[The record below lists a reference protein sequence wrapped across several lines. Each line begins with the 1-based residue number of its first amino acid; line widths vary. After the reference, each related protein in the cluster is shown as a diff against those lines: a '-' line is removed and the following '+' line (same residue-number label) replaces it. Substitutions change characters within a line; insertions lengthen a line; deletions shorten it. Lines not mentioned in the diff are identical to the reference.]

1 MSRRTKKPKREF
13 SKLILYVVGA
23 VTVGVTAFTLI
34 MVWKTENLE
43 PLAYL
48 IPAIFAELATATGFY
63 YSKAKAEN
71 RIKLGSCMA
80 RKSITMQRRFETM
93 LNAVLNNLI
102 NIGWAMLIFL
112 CAYLSNVAFSLYY
125 NIKVLLQPFD
135 RQKMINSGLKVATF
149 VVGLT
154 LLCVAITT
162 LPIYA
167 DQLGWAIPE
176 EYTEIFADL
185 VIVGAVLM
193 VSCKYIAE
201 AFTKF
206 RAILQVKGDTENE

>member
-1 MSRRTKKPKREF
+1 
-13 SKLILYVVGA
+13 
-23 VTVGVTAFTLI
+23 
-34 MVWKTENLE
+34 
-43 PLAYL
+43 
-48 IPAIFAELATATGFY
+48 
-63 YSKAKAEN
+63 
-71 RIKLGSCMA
+71 
-80 RKSITMQRRFETM
+80 M

-125 NIKVLLQPFD
+125 NI
-135 RQKMINSGLKVATF
+135 KMINSGLKVATF

-176 EYTEIFADL
+176 
-185 VIVGAVLM
+185 G
-193 VSCKYIAE
+193 
-201 AFTKF
+201 
-206 RAILQVKGDTENE
+206 

>member
-1 MSRRTKKPKREF
+1 
-13 SKLILYVVGA
+13 
-23 VTVGVTAFTLI
+23 
-34 MVWKTENLE
+34 
-43 PLAYL
+43 
-48 IPAIFAELATATGFY
+48 
-63 YSKAKAEN
+63 
-71 RIKLGSCMA
+71 
-80 RKSITMQRRFETM
+80 M

-125 NIKVLLQPFD
+125 NIKILLQPFD
-135 RQKMINSGLKVATF
+135 KQKMINSGLKVATF

-176 EYTEIFADL
+176 EIFADL

-193 VSCKYIAE
+193 VSCKYIVE

-206 RAILQVKGDTENE
+206 KAILQVKGDTEHE

>member
-1 MSRRTKKPKREF
+1 
-13 SKLILYVVGA
+13 
-23 VTVGVTAFTLI
+23 
-34 MVWKTENLE
+34 
-43 PLAYL
+43 
-48 IPAIFAELATATGFY
+48 
-63 YSKAKAEN
+63 
-71 RIKLGSCMA
+71 
-80 RKSITMQRRFETM
+80 M

-125 NIKVLLQPFD
+125 NIKILHQPFD
-135 RQKMINSGLKVATF
+135 KQKMIGLKVATF
-149 VVGLT
+149 IVGLT

-167 DQLGWAIPE
+167 DQLGWTIPE

-193 VSCKYIAE
+193 VSCKYIVE

-206 RAILQVKGDTENE
+206 KAILQVKGDTENE

>member
-1 MSRRTKKPKREF
+1 MLE
-13 SKLILYVVGA
+13 A
-23 VTVGVTAFTLI
+23 I
-34 MVWKTENLE
+34 M
-43 PLAYL
+43 
-48 IPAIFAELATATGFY
+48 
-63 YSKAKAEN
+63 
-71 RIKLGSCMA
+71 
-80 RKSITMQRRFETM
+80 
-93 LNAVLNNLI
+93 NNLI

-112 CAYLSNVAFSLYY
+112 AAYLSNVAFSLYY
-125 NIKVLLQPFD
+125 NIKILLQPFD
-135 RQKMINSGLKVATF
+135 REKAINSALKVAAF

-154 LLCVAITT
+154 LLCVSITT

-176 EYTEIFADL
+176 EYTEIFTDL

-206 RAILQVKGDTENE
+206 RAILQVKGDTEK